1 MGMDETPKP
10 AISRPAVDFLRA
22 ELLTGRT
29 LSNIA
34 LRSLNQE
41 KRTRNQA
48 NARKAYD
55 AILRFLA
62 GSKLDVEQAAE
73 IKSKLEELQSDL
85 RLLGEQV

>member
-1 MGMDETPKP
+1 MDEIPKP
-10 AISRPAVDFLRA
+10 DINRPEVDFLRA

-34 LRSLNQE
+34 LRTTNEE

-55 AILRFLA
+55 AILRFLP
-62 GSKLDVEQAAE
+62 GSNLDGEQAAE
-73 IKSKLEELQSDL
+73 IQSKLEELKSDL
-85 RLLGEQV
+85 RLLGEQI